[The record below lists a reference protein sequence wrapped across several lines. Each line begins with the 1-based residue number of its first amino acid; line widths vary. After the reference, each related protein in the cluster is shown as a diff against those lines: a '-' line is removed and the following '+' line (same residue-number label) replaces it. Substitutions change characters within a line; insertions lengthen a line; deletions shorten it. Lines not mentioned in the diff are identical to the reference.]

1 MIGVVIIY
9 IIPFTIRFTMCNCCT
24 TTDFRN
30 TCWIKKPGFKNC
42 PMIIHSIL
50 LRIFEDY
57 QLNKK
62 IRTQGFNSIKDY
74 IRDICDLNDREWESL
89 HNSFINN
96 GNVCNAIEIQN
107 SVPFQYTPE
116 MTNINLRWLH

>member
-1 MIGVVIIY
+1 MIGIVIIY
-9 IIPFTIRFTMCNCCT
+9 IIPFTMCNCCT

-50 LRIFEDY
+50 LRLFEDY

-62 IRTQGFNSIKDY
+62 IRTQGFDSIKGY
-74 IRDICDLNDREWESL
+74 VMDICDLNDREWESL